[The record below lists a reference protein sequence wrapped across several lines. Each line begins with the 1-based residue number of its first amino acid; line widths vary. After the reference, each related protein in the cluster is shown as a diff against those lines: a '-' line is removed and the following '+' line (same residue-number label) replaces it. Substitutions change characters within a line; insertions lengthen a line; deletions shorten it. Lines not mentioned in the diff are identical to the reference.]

1 MIALFSG
8 MRLNEICQLHVSD
21 IKRSPKGTHYFD
33 VNDDEDKHLKNEHSK
48 RRVPIHP
55 QLIKIGFLEFVS
67 ECGKGPSKRL
77 FSDLRKSPHGHYSE
91 QFSRWFNERFSKR
104 AGVKTEKNSF
114 HSFRHTVRDAMRAA
128 NIPLDVVD
136 AIGGWNTVRG
146 PSTNYGKGHERTLFF
161 VAAKLGEAMPMAS
174 TAAMAAVIVRMKTS
188 LGGVAVVLRTIGPNA
203 AFPSLKTHVSDT
215 KDRAAFTP
223 TSLLVIFGKG
233 VSVRRSGLR
242 NLLYFSSAK
251 EMGGRPCVRQR

>member
-67 ECGKGPSKRL
+67 ECGKGPSKKL
-77 FSDLRKSPHGHYSE
+77 FSDLRKSPDGHYSE

-146 PSTNYGKGHERTLFF
+146 PSTNYGKGHEVDHLHEVMRRICYPDLD
-161 VAAKLGEAMPMAS
+161 L
-174 TAAMAAVIVRMKTS
+174 
-188 LGGVAVVLRTIGPNA
+188 
-203 AFPSLKTHVSDT
+203 THLELEPR
-215 KDRAAFTP
+215 K
-223 TSLLVIFGKG
+223 
-233 VSVRRSGLR
+233 
-242 NLLYFSSAK
+242 
-251 EMGGRPCVRQR
+251 